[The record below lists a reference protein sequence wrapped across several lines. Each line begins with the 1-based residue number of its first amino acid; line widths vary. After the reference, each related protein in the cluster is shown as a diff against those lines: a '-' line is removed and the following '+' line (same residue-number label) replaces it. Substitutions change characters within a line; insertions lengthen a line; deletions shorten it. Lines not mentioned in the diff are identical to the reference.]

1 MKCFHLQRSR
11 WTWRALDQVKQ
22 ANQRKTDTA
31 GQHLYVGSKEIQ
43 ETSEY
48 ERKDVALRHREQTGG
63 WWAEGRDGGE
73 PKGGE
78 KEGYYGIT
86 CDRECEDFE
95 NCKLL

>member
-1 MKCFHLQRSR
+1 M
-11 WTWRALDQVKQ
+11 KQ

-63 WWAEGRDGGE
+63 
-73 PKGGE
+73 
-78 KEGYYGIT
+78 
-86 CDRECEDFE
+86 
-95 NCKLL
+95 